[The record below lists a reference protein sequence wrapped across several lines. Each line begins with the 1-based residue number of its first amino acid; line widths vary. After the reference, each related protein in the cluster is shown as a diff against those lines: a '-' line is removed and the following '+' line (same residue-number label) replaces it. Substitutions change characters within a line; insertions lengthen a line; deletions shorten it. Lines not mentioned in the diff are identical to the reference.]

1 MNGLGVAF
9 IVVAIFL
16 SGPSMGS
23 VVSELR
29 NIGKQLERIAIKLE
43 KSL

>member
-1 MNGLGVAF
+1 
-9 IVVAIFL
+9 
-16 SGPSMGS
+16 MGS

>member
-1 MNGLGVAF
+1 MNGPGVAF
-9 IVVAIFL
+9 IVMAILL
-16 SGPSMGS
+16 SAPSMS
-23 VVSELR
+23 SLVSELR